1 MKCCSGSP
9 IERNPIRLL
18 LKSKVKIENEKNEAA
33 ASSIDLHHTVSCLS
47 SSTLTSSTTKIMS
60 SSTTSSTAMSSDL
73 LQSVLAVPFI
83 RDSVEFLHHF
93 VLFFLLP
100 VGVVV
105 ASAVFCAVLV
115 SRLYKVTLSRY
126 ATPEELYDE
135 ALTLLKKDCTSK
147 QRKKALNN
155 LRLVLKLKRH
165 FIKAYVVL
173 ATELF
178 YGELKHTDDSDSR
191 YEQKYHTQNNSRSS
205 SSSGSLRQR
214 RNQHIQSHPAVEEC
228 QEIIEQG
235 LSIDPTDKRLL
246 NLQTEL
252 NLVKRYGTS
261 SIHTQMLNFGMQ
273 HHIYS

>member
-1 MKCCSGSP
+1 MVVSAAHSLVSSP
-9 IERNPIRLL
+9 
-18 LKSKVKIENEKNEAA
+18 
-33 ASSIDLHHTVSCLS
+33 
-47 SSTLTSSTTKIMS
+47 TLTSSITKIMS
-60 SSTTSSTAMSSDL
+60 STTPSTAMSSDL
-73 LQSVLAVPFI
+73 LQSVLAIPFI

-115 SRLYKVTLSRY
+115 SRLYKATFSRY
-126 ATPEELYDE
+126 ATPEELYGE

-178 YGELKHTDDSDSR
+178 YGELKQKDDSDPP
-191 YEQKYHTQNNSRSS
+191 YEQKHHTQNSRSS
-205 SSSGSLRQR
+205 SSGGSSGSLRQR

-273 HHIYS
+273 HHIIYS

>member
-1 MKCCSGSP
+1 M
-9 IERNPIRLL
+9 
-18 LKSKVKIENEKNEAA
+18 
-33 ASSIDLHHTVSCLS
+33 
-47 SSTLTSSTTKIMS
+47 

-73 LQSVLAVPFI
+73 LQSLLAIPFI

-100 VGVVV
+100 VGVVIG
-105 ASAVFCAVLV
+105 SAFFCAVLV
-115 SRLYKVTLSRY
+115 SRLYKATFSRY

-165 FIKAYVVL
+165 FILAYVVL

-178 YGELKHTDDSDSR
+178 YGELKHMDDSD
-191 YEQKYHTQNNSRSS
+191 EPKYHTQNGRSS
-205 SSSGSLRQR
+205 SGGGSSGLLRQR
-214 RNQHIQSHPAVEEC
+214 RSQHIQSHPAIEEC

-261 SIHTQMLNFGMQ
+261 SIHTQMLKLGII
-273 HHIYS
+273 HS

>member
-1 MKCCSGSP
+1 
-9 IERNPIRLL
+9 
-18 LKSKVKIENEKNEAA
+18 
-33 ASSIDLHHTVSCLS
+33 
-47 SSTLTSSTTKIMS
+47 
-60 SSTTSSTAMSSDL
+60 MSSDL
-73 LQSVLAVPFI
+73 LQSLLAIPFI

-105 ASAVFCAVLV
+105 VSAVVCAVLV
-115 SRLYKVTLSRY
+115 SRLYKATFSRY

-165 FIKAYVVL
+165 FSEAYVVL

-178 YGELKHTDDSDSR
+178 YGELKHMDDSD
-191 YEQKYHTQNNSRSS
+191 EPKYHTQNSRSS
-205 SSSGSLRQR
+205 SGGGSGLLRQR
-214 RNQHIQSHPAVEEC
+214 RSQHIQSHPAVEEC

-246 NLQTEL
+246 NLQIEL
-252 NLVKRYGTS
+252 NLVKKYGTS

-273 HHIYS
+273 QHMYS

>member
-1 MKCCSGSP
+1 M
-9 IERNPIRLL
+9 
-18 LKSKVKIENEKNEAA
+18 
-33 ASSIDLHHTVSCLS
+33 
-47 SSTLTSSTTKIMS
+47 

-73 LQSVLAVPFI
+73 LQSLLAIPFI

-100 VGVVV
+100 VTVVV
-105 ASAVFCAVLV
+105 VSAVVCAVLV
-115 SRLYKVTLSRY
+115 SRLYKATFSRY

-135 ALTLLKKDCTSK
+135 ALALLKKDCTSK

-165 FIKAYVVL
+165 FSEAYVVL

-178 YGELKHTDDSDSR
+178 YGELKHRDDSD
-191 YEQKYHTQNNSRSS
+191 EPKYHTQNSRSS
-205 SSSGSLRQR
+205 SSGGGSSGLLRQR
-214 RNQHIQSHPAVEEC
+214 RSQHIQSHPAVEEC

-246 NLQTEL
+246 TLQTEL

-273 HHIYS
+273 QHMYS

>member
-1 MKCCSGSP
+1 M
-9 IERNPIRLL
+9 
-18 LKSKVKIENEKNEAA
+18 
-33 ASSIDLHHTVSCLS
+33 
-47 SSTLTSSTTKIMS
+47 SSTTL
-60 SSTTSSTAMSSDL
+60 STAMSSDL
-73 LQSVLAVPFI
+73 LQSLLAIPFI

-115 SRLYKVTLSRY
+115 SRLYKATFSRY
-126 ATPEELYDE
+126 ATAEELYDE

-178 YGELKHTDDSDSR
+178 YGELKHMDDSDSR
-191 YEQKYHTQNNSRSS
+191 YGQTYHTQNSRSRSGGGS
-205 SSSGSLRQR
+205 SESLRQR
-214 RNQHIQSHPAVEEC
+214 RKNQQHPAVEEC
-228 QEIIEQG
+228 QEIIELG
-235 LSIDPTDKRLL
+235 LLIDPTDKRLL

-252 NLVKRYGTS
+252 NLVKRYGM

-273 HHIYS
+273 QHMYS

>member
-1 MKCCSGSP
+1 
-9 IERNPIRLL
+9 
-18 LKSKVKIENEKNEAA
+18 
-33 ASSIDLHHTVSCLS
+33 
-47 SSTLTSSTTKIMS
+47 
-60 SSTTSSTAMSSDL
+60 MSSDL
-73 LQSVLAVPFI
+73 LQSLLAIPFI

-105 ASAVFCAVLV
+105 VSAVVCAMMV
-115 SRLYKVTLSRY
+115 SRLYKATFSRY

-135 ALTLLKKDCTSK
+135 ALALLKKDCTSK

-165 FIKAYVVL
+165 FIQGYVVL

-178 YGELKHTDDSDSR
+178 YGELKHRDDSDSR
-191 YEQKYHTQNNSRSS
+191 YAPKYHTQNSRSS
-205 SSSGSLRQR
+205 SGGGSSGLLRQR
-214 RNQHIQSHPAVEEC
+214 RSQHNIQSHPAVEEC

-235 LSIDPTDKRLL
+235 LSIDPTDKILL
-246 NLQTEL
+246 NLQIEL
-252 NLVKRYGTS
+252 NLVQRYGTS

-273 HHIYS
+273 QHMYS

>member
-1 MKCCSGSP
+1 
-9 IERNPIRLL
+9 
-18 LKSKVKIENEKNEAA
+18 
-33 ASSIDLHHTVSCLS
+33 
-47 SSTLTSSTTKIMS
+47 
-60 SSTTSSTAMSSDL
+60 MSSDL
-73 LQSVLAVPFI
+73 LQSVLAIPVI

-105 ASAVFCAVLV
+105 ASAVFCAMMV
-115 SRLYKVTLSRY
+115 SRLYNATFSRY

-135 ALTLLKKDCTSK
+135 ALALLKKDCTSK

-178 YGELKHTDDSDSR
+178 YGELKHIDDSDSR
-191 YEQKYHTQNNSRSS
+191 YEQKYHMQYSS
-205 SSSGSLRQR
+205 SSSGGSSGSLRQR
-214 RNQHIQSHPAVEEC
+214 RSQHIQSHPAVEEC

-252 NLVKRYGTS
+252 KLVQRYGTNS
-261 SIHTQMLNFGMQ
+261 SHTQMLNFGMQ

>member
-1 MKCCSGSP
+1 M
-9 IERNPIRLL
+9 
-18 LKSKVKIENEKNEAA
+18 
-33 ASSIDLHHTVSCLS
+33 
-47 SSTLTSSTTKIMS
+47 SSTT
-60 SSTTSSTAMSSDL
+60 TSTAISSDDL
-73 LQSVLAVPFI
+73 LQSLLAIPFI

-100 VGVVV
+100 VGVVI
-105 ASAVFCAVLV
+105 ASAVVCAVLV
-115 SRLYKVTLSRY
+115 SRLYKATFSRY

-165 FIKAYVVL
+165 FSEAYVVL

-178 YGELKHTDDSDSR
+178 YGELKHRDDSD
-191 YEQKYHTQNNSRSS
+191 EPKYHTQNSRSS
-205 SSSGSLRQR
+205 SGGGSSGSLRQR
-214 RNQHIQSHPAVEEC
+214 RSQHIQSHPAVEEC

-252 NLVKRYGTS
+252 NLVQRYGTS

-273 HHIYS
+273 QHMYS